1 MHSFFRRRA
10 LVSAAATAALMA
22 GIWGLSSHTPA
33 SATETQTSAVSS
45 GPASFSQAVPS
56 GQPSQ
61 YNTPLERCANGV
73 DYPLSGPN
81 PILSEPLT
89 TAFTSNLPLSEYVT
103 FTGDQWYGDWQFV
116 FTNTSQQAF
125 SVDCAV
131 LIFRAPSGSDD
142 HSYSNSSPYGHPQE
156 DYLEVP
162 RGDGTSMYIV
172 RLGFH
177 DVTYAQREVQPGGTF
192 TYTFGGAPG
201 GGLTLEQIRD
211 SLRFTGDLD
220 LSANQSMVEHY
231 GTNRLT
237 N

>member
-1 MHSFFRRRA
+1 MHSFLARRG

-22 GIWGLSSHTPA
+22 GIWGLSSHAPA
-33 SATETQTSAVSS
+33 AADETQTSAVSA
-45 GPASFSQAVPS
+45 GPASFSQAVPT

-61 YNTPLERCANGV
+61 YDAPLERCANGQN
-73 DYPLSGPN
+73 YPISGTN
-81 PILSEPLT
+81 PILGEPLT
-89 TAFTSNLPLSEYVT
+89 TSFTSNLPLSEYVS
-103 FTGDQWYGDWQFV
+103 FSGSQWYGSWHFV

-131 LIFRAPSGSDD
+131 LIFRAPSSSDD
-142 HSYSNSSPYGHPQE
+142 HSYTNSSPYGHPQE

-192 TYTFGGAPG
+192 TYTFSGAPG

-220 LSANQSMVEHY
+220 LSANLSMVQHY